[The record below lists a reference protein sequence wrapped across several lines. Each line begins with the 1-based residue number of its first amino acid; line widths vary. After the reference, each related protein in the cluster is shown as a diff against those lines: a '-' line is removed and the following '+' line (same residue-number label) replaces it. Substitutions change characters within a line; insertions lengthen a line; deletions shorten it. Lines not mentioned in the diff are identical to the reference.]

1 MTSFER
7 TGANQVGALGK
18 SEDSGQMLADSMRT
32 PEILEYIG
40 DAIISVGLDGNV
52 VYMNRMAEQLTGF
65 SRAEGIGHPLK
76 KVFCVLDAT
85 TRKGRENLAEKAM
98 ETESLVPLENNAI
111 LITRDKRELT
121 IEDSAAPIHGA
132 DNTVSGAVIIFHDS
146 RYSAEV
152 TAKMSDL
159 AQQDHLTG
167 LLNRYAFE
175 ERFKQSMTLARRYK
189 REIGLLFIDLNK
201 FKEINDV
208 WGHNCGDEVLKAMAD
223 QLLSCMRK
231 ADSAARYGGDEFVVL
246 LSEIEHPDH
255 VFVVADKVRRMA
267 ANLRLPDGREV
278 VLDIS
283 IGVSLYP
290 DNGDTLEALLRHADA
305 DMYRNKA
312 LAGNGNGQ
320 AQVQPGRP

>member
-1 MTSFER
+1 MSSLEG
-7 TGANQVGALGK
+7 TGANQVGKLGLSEEGSQALA
-18 SEDSGQMLADSMRT
+18 ENMRT
-32 PEILEYIG
+32 PEVLEYVG

-52 VYMNRMAEQLTGF
+52 VYMNRMAERLTGF
-65 SRAEGIGHPLK
+65 SRADGIGHPLK

-85 TRKGRENLAEKAM
+85 TRKARANLAEKAM
-98 ETESLVPLENNAI
+98 KTESLVPLENNAI

-132 DNTVSGAVIIFHDS
+132 DNTLAGAVIIFHDS
-146 RYSAEV
+146 RFSAEV

-159 AQQDHLTG
+159 AHQDHLTG

-175 ERFKQSMTLARRYK
+175 ERFKQSITLARRYK

-208 WGHNCGDEVLKAMAD
+208 WGHDCGDEVLKAMAE

-255 VFVVADKVRRMA
+255 IFVVADKVRRMA

-278 VLDIS
+278 ALDIS

-290 DNGDTLEALLRHADA
+290 DNGDSLEQLLRHADA

-312 LAGNGNGQ
+312 LTRNGDGLAQMKQGQ
-320 AQVQPGRP
+320 R